1 MTTIDRLVGAGVE
14 RIDGPAKVRG
24 TAPYAYEHDPGEPP
38 AHVAVVQSTVNRGRI
53 SRLDPS
59 RAEAM
64 PGVLAVLTPANAPRL
79 ASTEQAQGAPDDPY
93 RGQNVDLGSDL
104 PVLQSLDVHYQGQI
118 VAAVVAETSEIAKA
132 AVGAVAVAY
141 DAEPPDVVLTP
152 DRPDLYAPEQVN
164 AGFATDSVIGDVD
177 GALAAAPVRID
188 VTYETPTQHNNPI
201 EPHTTIARWDGDSL
215 TLWDANQGP
224 HNIVADLTKAFAL
237 EPGRLRII
245 SPYVGGAFGSKAFTH
260 PNQILAAMAA
270 RVVGRAVVF
279 ELSRQQMFSLAGHRT
294 PTIQRMRLG
303 AAADG
308 RLTAISHEV
317 VEHTSRVNEF
327 AEQTATATRLMYAAP
342 NRRTTHRLARLDVPP
357 PTIMRA
363 PGETPG
369 MYALESAMD
378 ELAAALGMD
387 PVELRIRNEPE
398 RDPERGVPWSSRN
411 LVECLRTGAERFGW
425 AGRDPRPRMRTDG
438 RWLIG
443 TGVASATYPTRRRRA
458 ECRITGHGDGDG
470 HWTVEIDGSD
480 IGTGAWTALTQI
492 AADALGVD
500 LASIELRIGD
510 SALPFAGGAGGS
522 TGLASW
528 GSAIVLTARDV
539 RRRLDERYGGQ
550 LPADGMV
557 VTGEVGGP
565 SPHAETH
572 SMHAF
577 GAHFVEVR
585 VDQDTGEVRL
595 PRATSVYA
603 AGRIVN
609 ARTARSQFLGGF
621 SMGVSMALHEET
633 VTDPRLG
640 HYVNHD
646 LAEYH
651 VATNADIGELDVSWI
666 DEDDPLVNELG
677 IKGIGEIG
685 ITGAAAAV
693 ANAYWHATGLRVR
706 DLPITPDKY
715 FRPR

>member
-24 TAPYAYEHDPGEPP
+24 TAPYAYEHDPGEPL

-53 SRLDPS
+53 TRLDPS

-79 ASTEQAQGAPDDPY
+79 ASTEQPQGAPDDPY
-93 RGQNVDLGSDL
+93 RGQSVDLGSDL

-224 HNIVADLTKAFAL
+224 HNIVADLTRAFAL
-237 EPGRLRII
+237 EPARLRII

-458 ECRITGHGDGDG
+458 ECRITGHGDG

-500 LASIELRIGD
+500 LGSIELRIGD
-510 SALPFAGGAGGS
+510 SGLPFAGGAGGS

-585 VDQDTGEVRL
+585 VDQDTGEVRV

-633 VTDPRLG
+633 VTDPHLG